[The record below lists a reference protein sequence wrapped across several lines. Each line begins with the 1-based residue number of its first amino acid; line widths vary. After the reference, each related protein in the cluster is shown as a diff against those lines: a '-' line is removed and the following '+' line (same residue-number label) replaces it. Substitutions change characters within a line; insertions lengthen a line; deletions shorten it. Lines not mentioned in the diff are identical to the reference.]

1 MTSPRSRPWPAHGS
15 PRCGRR
21 TSRPEPDVQLSPAHP
36 GLRGLLGVADPPPT
50 QSSAPW
56 CGAGSAAWPQ
66 PHRAPRE
73 RPEFVFRERGR
84 SGAQRASAARGS
96 ASGGPVACEV
106 LSASVPM
113 QSATLLPE
121 RSATSCR
128 PTLCGP
134 LAPRPMTASPLC
146 RRLSEL
152 WVPVRTL
159 GPGPSPVTC
168 PVCARHGA
176 RAHCDLLFE
185 GLYPSTLPSEEGPA
199 HFWERVRPL
208 PGSVERGA
216 LCPLPRSAASSRF
229 TVFPF
234 DSCRSSQHSRSP
246 LPTQGLGLRLRLRPE
261 RAPWQWGPCRSRPD
275 GSGQAGPARMPRARR
290 LRGAGGGADERASE
304 GTRSSTTSAEAAEQN
319 SLAADED
326 AHRTPRLRGRG
337 RLRRGT
343 LPGSGPRGARPRS
356 PATRPHTS
364 SLLPGEGGSVC
375 PPSPPLGGLCHPHT
389 GPHRRASPGK
399 AL

>member
-1 MTSPRSRPWPAHGS
+1 MSSESAVAAGPSAPLQPA
-15 PRCGRR
+15 
-21 TSRPEPDVQLSPAHP
+21 EA
-36 GLRGLLGVADPPPT
+36 LRGDLSLAR
-50 QSSAPW
+50 S
-56 CGAGSAAWPQ
+56 
-66 PHRAPRE
+66 
-73 RPEFVFRERGR
+73 FRR
-84 SGAQRASAARGS
+84 
-96 ASGGPVACEV
+96 
-106 LSASVPM
+106 LSLRR
-113 QSATLLPE
+113 SATLLPE

-134 LAPRPMTASPLC
+134 LAPRPMTASPLR

-168 PVCARHGA
+168 HVCARHRA

-229 TVFPF
+229 TLFPF